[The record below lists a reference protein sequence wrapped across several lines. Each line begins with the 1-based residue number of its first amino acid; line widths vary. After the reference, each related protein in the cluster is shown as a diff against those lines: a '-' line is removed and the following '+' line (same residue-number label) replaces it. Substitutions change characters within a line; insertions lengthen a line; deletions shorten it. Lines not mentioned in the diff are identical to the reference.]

1 MKLNDIKVIPYKI
14 FFKTPLQTSQRI
26 YKYRSGFIVKLSANG
41 INGYGEAAPLTG
53 FSVESEKECFSAL
66 TSIAKTIKGIEVSAE
81 LLDVARDLLKDIPSA
96 CFAMETAILDILSK
110 MNKTA
115 MAFYINKRTLSSVKV
130 NFLYHDSFELKRGVE
145 VVKLKIGSNTLSED
159 IDFVKNIA
167 MSLGPNVKLRLDV
180 NGAWSLN
187 TALEACDLLSSY
199 NIDYLEQP
207 LPPDKIHQFS
217 ELRKN
222 TSISIAADESLTN
235 IKSAENLIDGSA
247 TDVFVIKPMVSGG
260 FKNTMEIIELA
271 ADHGIRSVITSM
283 MESYIG
289 RMALLHLS
297 CAYQITEACG
307 LMTGSLF
314 DDDQQ
319 NIPFQENGRMHI
331 GDIPGLGIDYREAKQ
346 FQH

>member
-26 YKYRSGFIVKLSANG
+26 YKYRSGFIVRLSANG
-41 INGYGEAAPLTG
+41 INGFGEAAPLTG
-53 FSVESEKECFSAL
+53 FSTESEKECLSAL
-66 TSIAKTIKGIEVSAE
+66 ISVAKTIKGIDVDAK
-81 LLDVARDLLKDIPSA
+81 LLDIIRDLLKEIPSA

-110 MNKTA
+110 MNKTV
-115 MAFYINKRTLSSVKV
+115 MAFYINKSTCSFVKV
-130 NFLYHDSFELKRGVE
+130 NMLYHKGFELQSGVE
-145 VVKLKIGSNTLSED
+145 VVKLKIGSNTLLED
-159 IDFVKNIA
+159 IDFVKNIT
-167 MSLGPNVKLRLDV
+167 MSLRPTVKLRLDV
-180 NGAWSLN
+180 NGAWNLN

-207 LPPDKIHQFS
+207 LSRDKIHQIS

-222 TSISIAADESLTN
+222 TTIPIAADESLTD
-235 IKSAENLIDGSA
+235 IISAQNLIDAGA

-260 FKNTMEIIELA
+260 FKNTKEIIELA

-307 LMTGSLF
+307 FMTGSLF

-319 NIPFQENGRMHI
+319 NIPFQENGRMYI
-331 GDIPGLGIDYREAKQ
+331 GEIPGLGIEYREA
-346 FQH
+346 